1 MCTMCVQRKRIDM
14 RLPER
19 VLDAI
24 NKVCNVQQITRTA
37 FVEQAIRDKLNSLK
51 IKPAGKELVY
61 GKDWEL

>member
-51 IKPAGKELVY
+51 IKPMEKPTVY